1 MLTLCWALNEVLNQS
16 LTSRCLFFPIAIS
29 KQMMR
34 CFPKAWLHPGI
45 RLTASYSLAAWRL
58 ALKTSLQS
66 NQSNYNESVRLPKTI
81 HSPNAAPLSPRQ
93 REKGAPSPTSSSFYY
108 PMYYFKSPLMTILS
122 WFYLDDN
129 SRAQAKLTC
138 FRTWGSASKGMGWER
153 DYWTFSLCT
162 SCSFLT
168 VRPDQRKMGKKK
180 SLHCDSQ
187 ELKNDI

>member
-45 RLTASYSLAAWRL
+45 RLTASYSLAAWSL

-129 SRAQAKLTC
+129 SRAQANWLALGPGGLPP
-138 FRTWGSASKGMGWER
+138 REWGGRGTTGLFPFAPLVPSSLYVQIKGKW
-153 DYWTFSLCT
+153 
-162 SCSFLT
+162 
-168 VRPDQRKMGKKK
+168 VKK
-180 SLHCDSQ
+180 SLYTVTHR
-187 ELKNDI
+187 N